1 MKIQGT
7 ESRFVTSVEQQKI
20 NRSFEELKTNTP
32 KQDDAVK
39 VTISKEGIQ
48 QFRDS
53 KLQETK
59 ATLSG
64 SDKMLWDSTS
74 YSGMIGSKLPAT
86 QVMDEKGEYHHQ
98 YSSLSSQADN
108 LLKAY
113 AESYDEIVRGYED
126 GTREV
131 WVEDKSAEGGVR
143 KLTKEE
149 DLAALDKAYQDR
161 VDSFTQNNDKKI
173 IDALAAN
180 AKKIVE
186 ATGGRTKIA
195 KEVRPELEKKQEEL
209 EKLPTEIGKKMM
221 DASMSFKIKYG
232 QQQTGKID
240 ISNILKKINIFDI
253 K

>member
-1 MKIQGT
+1 MRIQGT
-7 ESRFVTSVEQQKI
+7 DSRFVASVDQPKV
-20 NRSFEELKTNTP
+20 NRGFDELKANTP

-39 VTISKEGIQ
+39 VTISREGIQ

-53 KLQETK
+53 RLQEAK
-59 ATLSG
+59 VNLG
-64 SDKMLWDSTS
+64 NSDKILWDSAS

-86 QVMDEKGEYHHQ
+86 EVMDEKGEYHHQ
-98 YSSLSSQADN
+98 YSLLSSQADN

-186 ATGGRTKIA
+186 VTGGRTKIA
-195 KEVRPELEKKQEEL
+195 KEVSPELEKKQAEL
-209 EKLPTEIGKKMM
+209 EKLPTDIGKKMK
-221 DASMSFKIKYG
+221 DAAMSFKVQYG
-232 QQQTGKID
+232 LQHAGQIE
-240 ISNILKKINIFDI
+240 ISNILKGISIFGT